1 MNLIIDLGNTQIKYF
16 VFENETVKGYYA
28 VLIDTWK
35 NTLKKIKNK
44 YPSIKNCI
52 ISDVN
57 GTITKDLK
65 KALAPLPIILCS
77 SALKLP
83 FSSRYK
89 PSNQLGSDRIAL
101 LTASAMEYP
110 NQNILVIDLGSCIT
124 YDILDREGLHHGG
137 VISPGYKMRY
147 KAMHNFS
154 GRLPFL
160 EPKDKT
166 TSLGTNTQSAM
177 HVGVSQG
184 IKNEIMVSIAKF
196 EEDFDFLTVI
206 LAGGDAERL
215 PKPFKNGIFA
225 HQNFLA
231 KGLNYLLV
239 SNID

>member
-89 PSNQLGSDRIAL
+89 PSNQL
-101 LTASAMEYP
+101 
-110 NQNILVIDLGSCIT
+110 
-124 YDILDREGLHHGG
+124 
-137 VISPGYKMRY
+137 
-147 KAMHNFS
+147 
-154 GRLPFL
+154 
-160 EPKDKT
+160 
-166 TSLGTNTQSAM
+166 
-177 HVGVSQG
+177 
-184 IKNEIMVSIAKF
+184 
-196 EEDFDFLTVI
+196 
-206 LAGGDAERL
+206 
-215 PKPFKNGIFA
+215 
-225 HQNFLA
+225 
-231 KGLNYLLV
+231 
-239 SNID
+239 

>member
-16 VFENETVKGYYA
+16 VFENDIVKDYCS
-28 VLIDTWK
+28 VLIDAWK

-83 FSSRYK
+83 FSSNYK

-124 YDILDREGLHHGG
+124 YDILDRDGLHHGG
-137 VISPGYKMRY
+137 VISPGYMMRY

-160 EPKDKT
+160 KPKDNT

-184 IKNEIMVSIAKF
+184 IKNEIMGLIAKF
-196 EEDFDFLTVI
+196 EEDFDFLNVI
-206 LAGGDAERL
+206 LVGGDAERL